1 MSSADYRCLEG
12 SYLLAGDYS
21 YIYKIWSTKLYCLFE
36 RSHFPQWIW
45 TRILWSHMLSL
56 APRRALF
63 RTHSAP
69 WCSRLRTFS
78 PQYQRGTSDW
88 EQQKHVREVE
98 PLLATADCCHR
109 NKSSLRRTA
118 IWFPSWQRPTTQKD
132 GTESTGIHCWSSLH
146 RDLSCAGKPPLELAG
161 SADAS
166 RRGRCSWAG
175 WRPLSVEPFCLLHKG
190 NWARLAT
197 VLLGMTSVSKSFS
210 IKFRQ

>member
-1 MSSADYRCLEG
+1 MLINNEWVALIIAAWRGLIFWLDITH
-12 SYLLAGDYS
+12 S
-21 YIYKIWSTKLYCLFE
+21 YIKIDQQNFTVCLKEVIF
-36 RSHFPQWIW
+36 RSELEPAFCEVIC
-45 TRILWSHMLSL
+45 SL

-69 WCSRLRTFS
+69 WCPRLRIFS

-161 SADAS
+161 SADA
-166 RRGRCSWAG
+166 
-175 WRPLSVEPFCLLHKG
+175 
-190 NWARLAT
+190 
-197 VLLGMTSVSKSFS
+197 
-210 IKFRQ
+210 